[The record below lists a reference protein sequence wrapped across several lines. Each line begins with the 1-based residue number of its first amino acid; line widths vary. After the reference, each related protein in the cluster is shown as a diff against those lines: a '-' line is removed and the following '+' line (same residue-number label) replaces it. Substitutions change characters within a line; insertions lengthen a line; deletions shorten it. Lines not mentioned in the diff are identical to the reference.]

1 MRTPPPAPELG
12 ASPVTPGL
20 VGSPLRRLVIPG
32 NPVEALVHPLPEDRL
47 TALGVREYHAFTATA
62 PQIWLLAFRFDHQ
75 NVALERVK
83 DLGALVG
90 PEDGPPYHRVV
101 GGITGGWLLVTGFPG
116 DKPVSPEMEYA
127 RNAFLGAFAGE
138 E

>member
-20 VGSPLRRLVIPG
+20 VGFPLQGLVIPG
-32 NPVEALVHPLPEDRL
+32 NPVEALAHPLPEDRL

-75 NVALERVK
+75 NVALECVK

-90 PEDGPPYHRVV
+90 PDDSPPYYRVAS
-101 GGITGGWLLVTGFPG
+101 ITGRWLLVTGFPS
-116 DKPVSPEMEYA
+116 DKPVSPEMKYA
-127 RNAFLGAFAGE
+127 RNTFLGAFAGE